1 MFTSLFGGPT
11 KVYKVVEVEK
21 PRALPAISSDEVKAM
36 LATLPEHPGFQYI
49 LARLR
54 TQKALLKQAHETT
67 RYEKLEEVHML
78 QAGIF
83 WAGWLEAE
91 LGRLTKKAAAVE
103 ADTTEFEADA
113 FAQVD
118 SMLERVG
125 NVKGR

>member
-1 MFTSLFGGPT
+1 
-11 KVYKVVEVEK
+11 
-21 PRALPAISSDEVKAM
+21 M
-36 LATLPEHPGFQYI
+36 LATLPENPGFQYI

-54 TQKALLKQAHETT
+54 AQKALLKNAHENT

-91 LGRLTKKAAAVE
+91 IGRLTKKAAAVE
-103 ADTTEFEADA
+103 VDTTEFEADA

-118 SMLERVG
+118 SMLERV
-125 NVKGR
+125 VPQ